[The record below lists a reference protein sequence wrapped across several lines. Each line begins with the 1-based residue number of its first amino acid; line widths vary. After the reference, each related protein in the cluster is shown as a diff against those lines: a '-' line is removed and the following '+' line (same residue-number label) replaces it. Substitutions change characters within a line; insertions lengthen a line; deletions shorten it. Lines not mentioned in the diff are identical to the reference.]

1 MSVDLPFETESDADA
16 YRVLQVVDRCQT
28 FARDFRFG
36 VREPLLPV
44 PIVVLETCR
53 SPVADLDLTVAY
65 RRGRRV

>member
-1 MSVDLPFETESDADA
+1 MSVDLPFGSLPDL
-16 YRVLQVVDRCQT
+16 RSRLPL
-28 FARDFRFG
+28 G

-65 RRGRRV
+65 RRGRRVWYTSLHV